1 MKTQGFPSP
10 RCSSLLFGYT
20 AQISKKL
27 HVSRVCPGGC
37 HRRCLDTVADSS
49 PQEEE
54 GLGLEQCLTADS
66 TFSSLFTRPSPQQAA
81 SLVLRVKLYGFGASA
96 PTEVGSGR
104 IRCHTSA
111 QPPAPVSPG
120 DAFLQSPPYSL
131 LLWEPSSPH
140 PVCSA
145 FLARTH
151 TKLLCF
157 IFYREQ
163 EGGKRSLDG

>member
-54 GLGLEQCLTADS
+54 GLGLEQCWTADS
-66 TFSSLFTRPSPQQAA
+66 TFSSLLTRPSPQQAA
-81 SLVLRVKLYGFGASA
+81 SLVLRVKLYGFGASV

-111 QPPAPVSPG
+111 QPPAHSTSITGRCLPPEPTLLPSTLGALLTPTLSALPSFPG
-120 DAFLQSPPYSL
+120 NTQNCSVLYST
-131 LLWEPSSPH
+131 ENRKEERGH
-140 PVCSA
+140 
-145 FLARTH
+145 
-151 TKLLCF
+151 
-157 IFYREQ
+157 
-163 EGGKRSLDG
+163 